1 MACVFRPACRVSA
14 ATRAPSN
21 QARTC
26 AGVATGCAAAAWR
39 AWASA
44 MGVTVALMGCPFGG
58 SRGGGG
64 MTGDVRSGAGV
75 YRDREAVVEL
85 GPLRLQG
92 RVGTLAVDRQPQT
105 TLLEI
110 GAGRAVDRQR
120 AEAAP
125 FGRPQHA
132 RQHAFGAAQDEIK
145 LVAHCSAPRMRATRW
160 TVRQARRYPAS
171 RRRPDPSS
179 ARCCGWAAPAARRW
193 RPYRSPRAAGSGLRR
208 PAGP

>member
-14 ATRAPSN
+14 ATMAPSN

-26 AGVATGCAAAAWR
+26 AGVATGCEAAAWR

-58 SRGGGG
+58 SQWGEYRWCN
-64 MTGDVRSGAGV
+64 SGAGL
-75 YRDREAVVEL
+75 YLDREAVVEL
-85 GPLRLQG
+85 GQLRLQG
-92 RVGTLAVDRQPQT
+92 RVGTFALDGQPQPPLLAV
-105 TLLEI
+105 
-110 GAGRAVDRQR
+110 GAGLAVDRQR
-120 AEAAP
+120 AEATP
-125 FGRPQHA
+125 FGRAQHA

-145 LVAHCSAPRMRATRW
+145 LVAHCSALRRRATRPAARP
-160 TVRQARRYPAS
+160 VRRYPAS

-193 RPYRSPRAAGSGLRR
+193 RLCRSPRAAGSGLLRQAA
-208 PAGP
+208 P